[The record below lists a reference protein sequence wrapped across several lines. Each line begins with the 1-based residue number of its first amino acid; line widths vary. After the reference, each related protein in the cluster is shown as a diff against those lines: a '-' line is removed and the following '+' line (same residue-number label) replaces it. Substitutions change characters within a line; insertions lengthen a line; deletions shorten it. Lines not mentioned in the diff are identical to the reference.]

1 MGIIAPLFK
10 LSISAFFEKVKI
22 KFHLETL
29 KVHSDNNNIQC
40 LKNHRKCLM
49 IIFATRTAEI
59 VLVDSKHDFWR
70 ENSNI
75 FLLEKRSQC

>member
-49 IIFATRTAEI
+49 LIFASKTGQI
-59 VLVDSKHDFWR
+59 VLADSKDDFWR

-75 FLLEKRSQC
+75 FLFEKRSQC